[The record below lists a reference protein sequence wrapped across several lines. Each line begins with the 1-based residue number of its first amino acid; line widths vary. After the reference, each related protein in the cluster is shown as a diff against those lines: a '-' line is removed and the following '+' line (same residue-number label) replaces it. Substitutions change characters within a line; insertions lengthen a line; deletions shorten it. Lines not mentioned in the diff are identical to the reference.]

1 MSWRRMY
8 AVMLRY
14 FYLLRGSVSR
24 VAPLFSWV
32 AVDIVLWGFLSRYL
46 NTIVGGGFN
55 FVPALLGAIL
65 LWDFF
70 IRVMQGVTMT
80 FFEDVWS
87 RNFLNYFATPLSI
100 PEYVG
105 GLVMTS
111 IFTSAV
117 GLIVMVLLAGV
128 FGLSYLVY
136 GALLVPFLLMLFMFG
151 ISLGI
156 IACAV
161 VLRMG
166 PASEW
171 FIWPIPA
178 FLSPFV
184 GVLYPMSTLPR
195 GMRAIGWLLP
205 PSHVFEGLRAVLT
218 GGPSPIHHLL
228 WSALLNVL
236 FLFAAM
242 AIFSRT
248 HRYAI
253 RTGLIARYSA
263 ESVA

>member
-8 AVMLRY
+8 AIMLRY
-14 FYLLRGSVSR
+14 FYLLRGSISR

-46 NTIVGGGFN
+46 NTITGSFN

-100 PEYVG
+100 IEYVG
-105 GLVMTS
+105 GMVLTS
-111 IFTSAV
+111 IITSSV
-117 GLIVMVLLAGV
+117 GLIVMVLLAGA

-151 ISLGI
+151 ISLGV
-156 IACAV
+156 IACAI

-184 GVLYPMSTLPR
+184 GVLYPMATLPSW
-195 GMRAIGWLLP
+195 MRAIGYALP
-205 PSHVFEGLRAVLT
+205 PSHVFEGMRAVLN
-218 GGPSPIHHLL
+218 GGPTPTSHLI
-228 WSALLNVL
+228 WSAGLNVI
-236 FLFAAM
+236 FLIVSVW
-242 AIFSRT
+242 IFHRT